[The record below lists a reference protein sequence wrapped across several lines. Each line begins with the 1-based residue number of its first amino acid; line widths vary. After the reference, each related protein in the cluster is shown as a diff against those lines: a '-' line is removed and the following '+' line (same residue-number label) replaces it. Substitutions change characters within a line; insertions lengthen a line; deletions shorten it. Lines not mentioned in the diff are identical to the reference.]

1 MSVIQTVAGPVGPDE
16 LGVVSLHEHVYSGG
30 GPALYADRADHSD
43 FPYWDLPITIDI
55 LGALRRGAPN
65 RENMSLNDEGI
76 AVEELGRFAA
86 CGGRTVVDNTGIGL
100 NRDPEA
106 LRRISAAAGVNIVA
120 TTGFY
125 KHSTHPEWV
134 KEMTAGEVADLMVS
148 EIEDGIGGTGIRAGS
163 IGECACSEDPL
174 PYHPEEE
181 KILRAACRA
190 QIRTGVGFTVHPS
203 IYDAEGG
210 GIATV
215 GEDYID
221 LIEEEGADLDS
232 FYLSHCDL
240 SLDRL
245 DYHRRLLDRG
255 ITVSYDTFGYEGIN
269 SPEFLGGCRMPTDI
283 ERVDCI
289 AALCREGYDRQI
301 VMAQDVGMRMLW
313 QRYGGSGYSLVLEW
327 AVPLLRR
334 KGVSEQQIHNMLVE
348 NPKRILTPNPAA
360 GGKGEGA
367 AVAL

>member
-1 MSVIQTVAGPVGPDE
+1 MNMIQTVTGPVDPDE
-16 LGVVSLHEHVYSGG
+16 LGIVSLHEHVYSGG
-30 GPALYADRADHSD
+30 GPALHADREDHSD

-76 AVEELGRFAA
+76 AAEELGHFAA
-86 CGGRTVVDNTGIGL
+86 HGGRTVVDNTGVGL
-100 NRDPEA
+100 NRDPVA
-106 LRRISAAAGVNIVA
+106 LRRIAEATGLNIVT

-125 KHSTHPEWV
+125 KHGMHPGWV
-134 KEMTAGEVADLMVS
+134 KRMTADQVADLMV
-148 EIEDGIGGTGIRAGS
+148 EELEEGIGDTGIRAGS

-190 QIRTGVGFTVHPS
+190 QTRTGVGFTIHPS
-203 IYDAEGG
+203 IFDARGG

-215 GEDYID
+215 GEAYLD
-221 LIEEEGADLDS
+221 LIEQEGADLDS

-240 SLDRL
+240 SLDHL

-255 ITVSYDTFGYEGIN
+255 ATVSYDTFGYEGIN
-269 SPEFLGGCRMPTDI
+269 SPAFLGGCRMPSDI
-283 ERVDCI
+283 ERVNSI
-289 AALCREGYDRQI
+289 AILCHEGYDRQI

-313 QRYGGSGYSLVLEW
+313 KRYGGSGYSLVLEW
-327 AVPLLRR
+327 AVPLLR
-334 KGVSEQQIHNMLVE
+334 KLGVTEQQIHNMLVE
-348 NPKRILTPNPAA
+348 NPRRILTPTP
-360 GGKGEGA
+360 GGA
-367 AVAL
+367 R

>member
-1 MSVIQTVAGPVGPDE
+1 MNMIQTVTGPVSPDE
-16 LGVVSLHEHVYSGG
+16 LGIVSLHEHIYSGG
-30 GPALYADRADHSD
+30 GPALYADREDHSD

-76 AVEELGRFAA
+76 AAEELGHFAA
-86 CGGRTVVDNTGIGL
+86 HGGRTVVDNTGVGL
-100 NRDPEA
+100 SRDPVA
-106 LRRISAAAGVNIVA
+106 LRRIAEATGLNIIT

-125 KHSTHPEWV
+125 KHRTHPDWV
-134 KEMTAGEVADLMVS
+134 RRMDADGVADLMVE
-148 EIEDGIGGTGIRAGS
+148 EIEEGIGDTGIRAGS

-181 KILRAACRA
+181 KILRAACRT
-190 QIRTGVGFTVHPS
+190 QIRTGVGFTIHPS
-203 IYDAEGG
+203 IFDARGG

-215 GEDYID
+215 GEAYVD
-221 LIEEEGADLDS
+221 LIEQEGADLDS

-240 SLDRL
+240 SLDHL

-255 ITVSYDTFGYEGIN
+255 ATVSYDTFGYEGIN
-269 SPEFLGGCRMPTDI
+269 APGFLGGCRMPSDI
-283 ERVDCI
+283 ERVNSI
-289 AALCREGYDRQI
+289 AILCKEGYDRQI

-313 QRYGGSGYSLVLEW
+313 KRYGGSGYSLVLEW

-334 KGVSEQQIHNMLVE
+334 LGVTEQQMQNMLLE
-348 NPKRILTPNPAA
+348 NPRRILTPTP
-360 GGKGEGA
+360 GGST
-367 AVAL
+367 

>member
-1 MSVIQTVAGPVGPDE
+1 MNMIQTVTGPVSPDE
-16 LGVVSLHEHVYSGG
+16 LGVVLLHEHVYSGG
-30 GPALYADRADHSD
+30 EPALYADREDHSD

-76 AVEELGRFAA
+76 AAEELGHFAA
-86 CGGRTVVDNTGIGL
+86 HGGRTVVDNTGVGL
-100 NRDPEA
+100 SRDPVA
-106 LRRISAAAGVNIVA
+106 LRRIAEATGLNIIT

-125 KHSTHPEWV
+125 KHAMHPEWV
-134 KEMTAGEVADLMVS
+134 SEMDADQVADLMVE
-148 EIEDGIGGTGIRAGS
+148 EIEEGIGDTGIRAGS

-190 QIRTGVGFTVHPS
+190 QVRTGVGFTIHPS
-203 IYDAEGG
+203 IFDARNG

-215 GEDYID
+215 GEAYVD

-240 SLDRL
+240 SLDHL
-245 DYHRRLLDRG
+245 DYHRRLLERG
-255 ITVSYDTFGYEGIN
+255 ATVSYDTFGYEGTN
-269 SPEFLGGCRMPTDI
+269 LPGFLGGCRMPSDI
-283 ERVDCI
+283 ERVNAI
-289 AALCREGYDRQI
+289 AILCSEGYDRQI

-313 QRYGGSGYSLVLEW
+313 KRYGGSGYSLVLEW
-327 AVPLLRR
+327 AVPLLREL
-334 KGVSEQQIHNMLVE
+334 GVTEEQIHNMLVE
-348 NPKRILTPNPAA
+348 NPRRILTPDPS
-360 GGKGEGA
+360 GA
-367 AVAL
+367 R

>member
-1 MSVIQTVAGPVGPDE
+1 MNMIQTVTGPVSPDE

-30 GPALYADRADHSD
+30 GPALYADREDHSD

-76 AVEELGRFAA
+76 AAEELGHFAA
-86 CGGRTVVDNTGIGL
+86 HGGRTVVDNTGVGL
-100 NRDPEA
+100 SRDPAA
-106 LRRISAAAGVNIVA
+106 LRRIAEATGLNIIT

-125 KHSTHPEWV
+125 KHETHPGWV
-134 KEMTAGEVADLMVS
+134 KEMTADQVADLMVS
-148 EIEDGIGGTGIRAGS
+148 EIEEGIGDTGIRAGS

-190 QIRTGVGFTVHPS
+190 QIRTGVGFTIHPS
-203 IYDAEGG
+203 IYDAREG
-210 GIATV
+210 GIAAV
-215 GEDYID
+215 GEAYID

-240 SLDRL
+240 SLDRR
-245 DYHRRLLDRG
+245 DYHLRLLDRG
-255 ITVSYDTFGYEGIN
+255 ITISYDTFGYEGIN
-269 SPEFLGGCRMPTDI
+269 SPEFLGGCRMSTDI
-283 ERVDCI
+283 ERVDRI
-289 AALCREGYDRQI
+289 AALCHRGYDRQI

-313 QRYGGSGYSLVLEW
+313 KRYGGSGYSLVLEW
-327 AVPLLRR
+327 AVPLLRSR
-334 KGVSEQQIHNMLVE
+334 GVTEQQLHNMLVE
-348 NPKRILTPNPAA
+348 NPKRILTPAPV
-360 GGKGEGA
+360 GA
-367 AVAL
+367 E